1 MKYFVSVDSRGY
13 VLSIVHTGTI
23 KDYVE
28 LNLDEYDLTKKRAYK
43 LGKNKLILDEEEW
56 KRISDEAEKTKDFK
70 EVDELKSFL
79 YETDYITSRAFE
91 EILSLT
97 NPLTWVADVIKINIK
112 YTKQYAEALKNRV
125 IARNRIEEIYKKWG
139 VKL

>member
-43 LGKNKLILDEEEW
+43 LGKNKLILDEDEW
-56 KRISDEAEKTKDFK
+56 KRISDEEEKKKDFK
-70 EVDELKSFL
+70 EIDSLKSFL
-79 YETDYITSRAFE
+79 YETDYIISRAFE
-91 EILSLT
+91 EVLALN
-97 NPLTWVADVIKINIK
+97 NPLTYVTDVIKIQIK
-112 YTKQYAEALKNRV
+112 YTKQYKDALADRV
-125 IARNRIEEIYKKWG
+125 KARARIEELEKKWG
-139 VKL
+139 V

>member
-1 MKYFVSVDSRGY
+1 MKYFVSTDTRGY
-13 VLSIVHTGTI
+13 VLNIAHTGTI

-28 LNLDEYDLTKKRAYK
+28 LNLDEYDLSKKRAYK
-43 LGKNKLILDEEEW
+43 LGKNKLIFDEDEW
-56 KRISDEAEKTKDFK
+56 NKIATEQEREKDFK

-97 NPLTWVADVIKINIK
+97 NPITWIADVIKINIK
-112 YTKQYAEALKNRV
+112 YTKMYAETLVERV
-125 IARNRIEEIYKKWG
+125 RARNRIEEIYNKWG
-139 VKL
+139 RN

>member
-13 VLSIVHTGTI
+13 VLSVVHTGTI

-56 KRISDEAEKTKDFK
+56 KRISDEEEKKKDFK
-70 EVDELKSFL
+70 EIDNLKSFL
-79 YETDYITSRAFE
+79 YETDYIISRAYE
-91 EILSLT
+91 EVLALN
-97 NPLTWVADVIKINIK
+97 NPLTYVADIIKIQIK
-112 YTKQYAEALKNRV
+112 YTKQYKEALAERV
-125 IARNRIEEIYKKWG
+125 KARARIEELQKKWG
-139 VKL
+139 A

>member
-1 MKYFVSVDSRGY
+1 MKYFVSTDTRGY
-13 VLSIVHTGTI
+13 VLNIVHTGTI

-43 LGKNKLILDEEEW
+43 LGKNKLIFDEEEW
-56 KRISDEAEKTKDFK
+56 NKITTEQEKEKDFK

-97 NPLTWVADVIKINIK
+97 NPITWVADVIKINIK
-112 YTKQYAEALKNRV
+112 YTKMYAETLTERV
-125 IARNRIEEIYKKWG
+125 KARNRIEEIYDKWG
-139 VKL
+139 RN